1 MGTTNGNLLGEFHN
15 MKVTKCEVKLFEND
29 IDVVFSFLT
38 SEIALLVGE
47 FQKDCICINFIC
59 SHSAW
64 FSGTNFLSWRYFS
77 LHSNFRNDSSSI
89 LKGFFELGIRSMK
102 TRRNTWHSITT
113 TKNVIRKTWSE
124 VFEIASWKTLLRD

>member
-59 SHSAW
+59 SHSA
-64 FSGTNFLSWRYFS
+64 
-77 LHSNFRNDSSSI
+77 
-89 LKGFFELGIRSMK
+89 
-102 TRRNTWHSITT
+102 
-113 TKNVIRKTWSE
+113 
-124 VFEIASWKTLLRD
+124 